1 MVKVFQITL
10 SAAGVDFC
18 SLCLAKRTARKKIFT
33 SCTQTSAINLN
44 TFKGSYIL
52 PYSRPFKV
60 IIVGFDGVLG
70 SVLAGALD
78 LFSFTGVSW
87 QRFLDERVEPRFNVQ
102 IASLGGADI
111 RCSNRLIMQ
120 AHCDIGEVTE
130 CDLLLIPTIG
140 DSIDKVLSQNSE
152 LIPHLQ
158 RLANTKADIA
168 SNCSGAFFLAKAG
181 LLDGKVATTHWGYAS
196 KFKADFPLVDLQE
209 NQFVTQS
216 KNQSKSQSESQL
228 GNIFCAAGGS
238 AFYDLGLLLIER
250 YCGREISTQVAKTQ
264 IIDSKR
270 GNQNSYT
277 NVTLHKPHSDQLV
290 KQVQEFIEENF
301 RKSIQVS
308 ALAAMFNITPRTLN
322 RRFQSCVAMR
332 PIEYIQA
339 VRIEQA
345 KRLLESGDVTIKS
358 LAEQVGYEDISS
370 FTRLFKRATE
380 LTPKEYQ
387 DKFSR
392 LAI

>member
-1 MVKVFQITL
+1 MPY
-10 SAAGVDFC
+10 
-18 SLCLAKRTARKKIFT
+18 
-33 SCTQTSAINLN
+33 
-44 TFKGSYIL
+44 FK
-52 PYSRPFKV
+52 PFKV

-70 SVLAGALD
+70 SALTGALD

-87 QRFLDERVEPRFNVQ
+87 QRFLDEEVEPRFNVQ
-102 IASLGGADI
+102 IASLGGVDI

-120 AHCDIGEVTE
+120 AHCDIQEVTE

-140 DSIDKVLSQNSE
+140 DSIDKVLSQNSD
-152 LIPHLQ
+152 LIPHIK

-181 LLDGKVATTHWGYAS
+181 LLDGKIATTHWGYAS

-209 NQFVTQS
+209 NQFVTHS
-216 KNQSKSQSESQL
+216 KNQSKEQS

-290 KQVQEFIEENF
+290 QQVQEFIEENF
-301 RKSIQVS
+301 RQAMQVS
-308 ALAAMFNITPRTLN
+308 HLAAMVNITPRTLN

-345 KRLLESGDVTIKS
+345 KRLLELGDVTIKS
-358 LAEQVGYEDISS
+358 LAEQVGYDDISS

>member
-1 MVKVFQITL
+1 MPY
-10 SAAGVDFC
+10 
-18 SLCLAKRTARKKIFT
+18 
-33 SCTQTSAINLN
+33 
-44 TFKGSYIL
+44 FK
-52 PYSRPFKV
+52 PFKV

-87 QRFLDERVEPRFNVQ
+87 QRFLGEAVEPRFDVQ
-102 IASLGGADI
+102 IASLGGVDI

-120 AHCDIGEVTE
+120 AHCDIRDVME

-140 DSIDKVLSQNSE
+140 DSIDKVLKKNSA
-152 LIPHLQ
+152 LLPHLK

-168 SNCSGAFFLAKAG
+168 SNCSGAFFLAEAG
-181 LLDGKVATTHWGYAS
+181 LLDHKTATTHWGYAN

-216 KNQSKSQSESQL
+216 KSESKNQSKSDSTTQS
-228 GNIFCAAGGS
+228 GTIFCAAGGS

-277 NVTLHKPHSDQLV
+277 NVTLHKPHADQLV

-301 RKSIQVS
+301 KQPIQVS
-308 ALAAMFNITPRTLN
+308 SLAAMVNITPRTLN
-322 RRFQSCVAMR
+322 RRFQSAVTMR

-358 LAEQVGYEDISS
+358 LAEQVGYDDISS

>member
-1 MVKVFQITL
+1 MPY
-10 SAAGVDFC
+10 
-18 SLCLAKRTARKKIFT
+18 
-33 SCTQTSAINLN
+33 
-44 TFKGSYIL
+44 FK
-52 PYSRPFKV
+52 PFNV
-60 IIVGFDGVLG
+60 IILGFDGVLG

-87 QRFLDERVEPRFNVQ
+87 QRFLDEEVEPRFKVQ
-102 IASLGGADI
+102 IASLGGGDI
-111 RCSNRLIMQ
+111 RCSNRLMMR
-120 AHCDIGEVTE
+120 AHCDIQNVTE
-130 CDLLLIPTIG
+130 CDLLLVPTIG
-140 DSIDKVLSQNSE
+140 DSIDKVLKQNNG
-152 LIPHLQ
+152 LLPHLV

-168 SNCSGAFFLAKAG
+168 SNCSGAFFLAEAG
-181 LLDGKVATTHWGYAS
+181 LLDHKVATTHWGYAN

-209 NQFVTQS
+209 NQFVTHAS
-216 KNQSKSQSESQL
+216 DEL
-228 GNIFCAAGGS
+228 GSIFCAAGGS

-250 YCGREISTQVAKTQ
+250 YCGREISTQMAKTQ

-277 NVTLHKPHSDQLV
+277 NVTLHKSHADQLV
-290 KQVQEFIEENF
+290 KQVQEFIEQNF
-301 RKSIQVS
+301 QQPIQVS
-308 ALAAMFNITPRTLN
+308 SLAAMANITPRTLN
-322 RRFQSCVAMR
+322 RRFQASVAMR
-332 PIEYIQA
+332 PVEYIQA

-345 KRLLESGDVTIKS
+345 KRLLELGDVSIKS
-358 LAEQVGYEDISS
+358 LADQVGYDDISS

>member
-1 MVKVFQITL
+1 MSIPY
-10 SAAGVDFC
+10 
-18 SLCLAKRTARKKIFT
+18 FT
-33 SCTQTSAINLN
+33 
-44 TFKGSYIL
+44 
-52 PYSRPFKV
+52 PFKV

-70 SVLAGALD
+70 SALTGALD

-87 QRFLDERVEPRFNVQ
+87 QRFLDEPVEPRFNVQ
-102 IASLGGADI
+102 IASLGGVDI

-120 AHCDIGEVTE
+120 AHCDIAKVLD

-140 DSIDKVLSQNSE
+140 DSIDKVLSQNSK
-152 LIPHLQ
+152 LIAHIK

-196 KFKADFPLVDLQE
+196 KFKADYPLVDLQE

-216 KNQSKSQSESQL
+216 KIASKSQS

-277 NVTLHKPHSDQLV
+277 NVSLHRPHSDPLV

-301 RKSIQVS
+301 RQPMQVS
-308 ALAAMFNITPRTLN
+308 HLATMVNVTPRTLN
-322 RRFQSCVAMR
+322 RRFQACVAMR

-345 KRLLESGDVTIKS
+345 KRLLELGDVTIKS
-358 LAEQVGYEDISS
+358 LAEQVGYDDISS

-387 DKFSR
+387 EKFSR

>member
-1 MVKVFQITL
+1 MPYFKP
-10 SAAGVDFC
+10 
-18 SLCLAKRTARKKIFT
+18 FT
-33 SCTQTSAINLN
+33 
-44 TFKGSYIL
+44 
-52 PYSRPFKV
+52 V

-70 SVLAGALD
+70 SALTGALD

-87 QRFLDERVEPRFNVQ
+87 QRFLGERVEPRFNVQ
-102 IASLGGADI
+102 IASLRAGDI
-111 RCSNRLIMQ
+111 RCSNRLVMQ
-120 AHCDIGEVTE
+120 AHCDIQEVTE
-130 CDLLLIPTIG
+130 CHLLLIPTIG

-168 SNCSGAFFLAKAG
+168 SNCSGAFFLAQAG

-216 KNQSKSQSESQL
+216 RSQSNNQS

-238 AFYDLGLLLIER
+238 AFYDLALLLIER

-277 NVTLHKPHSDQLV
+277 NVTLHKPHADPLV
-290 KQVQEFIEENF
+290 KQVQEFIEQNF
-301 RKSIQVS
+301 TQPMQVS
-308 ALAAMFNITPRTLN
+308 HLAAMVNITARTLN
-322 RRFQSCVAMR
+322 RRFQACTAMR

-345 KRLLESGDVTIKS
+345 KRLLESGEVTIKS
-358 LAEQVGYEDISS
+358 LASQVGYEDNSS

>member
-1 MVKVFQITL
+1 MPY
-10 SAAGVDFC
+10 
-18 SLCLAKRTARKKIFT
+18 
-33 SCTQTSAINLN
+33 
-44 TFKGSYIL
+44 FK
-52 PYSRPFKV
+52 PFKM
-60 IIVGFDGVLG
+60 IILGFDGVLG
-70 SVLAGALD
+70 SVLSGALD

-87 QRFLDERVEPRFNVQ
+87 QRFSNESVEPRFNVQ
-102 IASLGGADI
+102 IASLGGGDI

-120 AHCDIGEVTE
+120 AHCDIRDVTE
-130 CDLLLIPTIG
+130 CDLLLVPTIG
-140 DSIDKVLSQNSE
+140 DSIDKVLTQNSE
-152 LIPHLQ
+152 LLPHLV
-158 RLANTKADIA
+158 RLANTNADIA

-181 LLDGKVATTHWGYAS
+181 LLDHKVATTHWGYAN
-196 KFKADFPLVDLQE
+196 KFKTDFPLVDLQE

-216 KNQSKSQSESQL
+216 RSQSSTQS

-250 YCGREISTQVAKTQ
+250 YCGREMSTQVAKTQ

-270 GNQNSYT
+270 GSQNSYT
-277 NVTLHKPHSDQLV
+277 NVTLHKPHSDHLI
-290 KQVQEFIEENF
+290 KQVQDYIEENF
-301 RKSIQVS
+301 RQPLQISS
-308 ALAAMFNITPRTLN
+308 LAAMINITPRTLN

-345 KRLLESGDVTIKS
+345 KRLLELGDVSIKS
-358 LAEQVGYEDISS
+358 LAYQVGYEDISS

>member
-1 MVKVFQITL
+1 MPY
-10 SAAGVDFC
+10 
-18 SLCLAKRTARKKIFT
+18 
-33 SCTQTSAINLN
+33 
-44 TFKGSYIL
+44 FK
-52 PYSRPFKV
+52 PFNV
-60 IIVGFDGVLG
+60 IILGFDGVLG

-87 QRFLDERVEPRFNVQ
+87 QRFSNEAVEPRFNVQ

-120 AHCDIGEVTE
+120 AHCDIQDVME

-140 DSIDKVLSQNSE
+140 DSIDKVLSQNNE

-168 SNCSGAFFLAKAG
+168 SNCSGAFFLAEAG
-181 LLDGKVATTHWGYAS
+181 LLDGLTATTHWGYAG

-216 KNQSKSQSESQL
+216 KSQS
-228 GNIFCAAGGS
+228 GTIFCAAGGS

-277 NVTLHKPHSDQLV
+277 NVTLHKPHADQLV

-301 RKSIQVS
+301 RQSMQVS
-308 ALAAMFNITPRTLN
+308 SLAAMVNITPRTLN
-322 RRFQSCVAMR
+322 RRFQSAVAMR

-345 KRLLESGDVTIKS
+345 KRLLELGDVTIKS
-358 LAEQVGYEDISS
+358 LAEQVGYDDISS

>member
-1 MVKVFQITL
+1 MPY
-10 SAAGVDFC
+10 
-18 SLCLAKRTARKKIFT
+18 
-33 SCTQTSAINLN
+33 
-44 TFKGSYIL
+44 FK
-52 PYSRPFKV
+52 PFKV
-60 IIVGFDGVLG
+60 IILGFDGVLG

-87 QRFLDERVEPRFNVQ
+87 QRFLGEAVEPRFNVQ

-120 AHCDIGEVTE
+120 AHCDIQDVDE

-140 DSIDKVLSQNSE
+140 DSIDKVLKQNSA
-152 LIPHLQ
+152 LLPHLQ

-181 LLDGKVATTHWGYAS
+181 LLDHKTATTHWGYAS

-209 NQFVTQS
+209 NQFVTHSKSGS
-216 KNQSKSQSESQL
+216 KNQSKSDSTTQS

-301 RKSIQVS
+301 RQPVQVS
-308 ALAAMFNITPRTLN
+308 SLAAMVNITPRTLN
-322 RRFQSCVAMR
+322 RRFQSAVAMR

-345 KRLLESGDVTIKS
+345 KRLLELGDVTIKS
-358 LAEQVGYEDISS
+358 LAHQVGYDDISS

>member
-1 MVKVFQITL
+1 M
-10 SAAGVDFC
+10 SY
-18 SLCLAKRTARKKIFT
+18 
-33 SCTQTSAINLN
+33 
-44 TFKGSYIL
+44 FK
-52 PYSRPFKV
+52 PFK
-60 IIVGFDGVLG
+60 IIIIGFDGVLG
-70 SVLAGALD
+70 SALTGALD

-87 QRFLDERVEPRFNVQ
+87 QRFLDEPVEPRFNVQ
-102 IASLGGADI
+102 IASVGGVDI

-120 AHCDIGEVTE
+120 AHCDIQEVAE

-140 DSIDKVLSQNSE
+140 DSIDKVLGQNQA
-152 LIPHLQ
+152 LIQHLK

-168 SNCSGAFFLAKAG
+168 SNCSGAFFLAAAG
-181 LLDGKVATTHWGYAS
+181 LLDNKVATTHWGYAN

-216 KNQSKSQSESQL
+216 RIQSKDQSGS
-228 GNIFCAAGGS
+228 IFCAAGGS
-238 AFYDLGLLLIER
+238 AFYDLALLLIER

-301 RKSIQVS
+301 YQTIQVS
-308 ALAAMFNITPRTLN
+308 GLAAMVNITPRTLN
-322 RRFQSCVAMR
+322 RRFQSAVAMR

-345 KRLLESGDVTIKS
+345 KRLLELGDVTIKS
-358 LAEQVGYEDISS
+358 LAEQVGYDDISS
-370 FTRLFKRATE
+370 FTRLFKRATG

>member
-1 MVKVFQITL
+1 MPY
-10 SAAGVDFC
+10 
-18 SLCLAKRTARKKIFT
+18 
-33 SCTQTSAINLN
+33 
-44 TFKGSYIL
+44 FK
-52 PYSRPFKV
+52 PFNV

-70 SVLAGALD
+70 SALTGALD

-87 QRFLDERVEPRFNVQ
+87 QRFLDEEVEPRFNVQ

-111 RCSNRLIMQ
+111 RCSNRLIMR
-120 AHCDIGEVTE
+120 AHGDIRQVTE

-140 DSIDKVLSQNSE
+140 DSIDKVLSQNAE
-152 LIPHLQ
+152 LIEHIK

-181 LLDGKVATTHWGYAS
+181 LLDGKVATTHWGYAG
-196 KFKADFPLVDLQE
+196 KLKADFPLVDLQE
-209 NQFVTQS
+209 NQFVTHSKSRS
-216 KNQSKSQSESQL
+216 KNESESDSAHQS

-277 NVTLHKPHSDQLV
+277 NVTLHKPHADQLV
-290 KQVQEFIEENF
+290 QKVQEFIEENF
-301 RKSIQVS
+301 RQAIRVS
-308 ALAAMFNITPRTLN
+308 HLAAMVNITPRTLN
-322 RRFQSCVAMR
+322 RRFQAAVTMR

-345 KRLLESGDVTIKS
+345 KRLLELGDVTIKS
-358 LAEQVGYEDISS
+358 LAQQVGYDDISS

>member
-1 MVKVFQITL
+1 MIEQH
-10 SAAGVDFC
+10 
-18 SLCLAKRTARKKIFT
+18 
-33 SCTQTSAINLN
+33 
-44 TFKGSYIL
+44 
-52 PYSRPFKV
+52 PFKV
-60 IIVGFDGVLG
+60 IVLGFDGVLG
-70 SVLAGALD
+70 SALTGALD

-87 QRFLDERVEPRFNVQ
+87 QRFLGQAVTPKFNVQ

-120 AHCDIGEVTE
+120 AHFAIETVND
-130 CDLLLIPTIG
+130 CDLLLISTIG
-140 DSIDKVLSQNSE
+140 DSIDKVLQQNQS
-152 LIPHLQ
+152 LLPHLQ
-158 RLANTKADIA
+158 RLAAAQTDIA
-168 SNCSGAFFLAKAG
+168 SNCSGAFLLAEAG
-181 LLDGKVATTHWGYAS
+181 LLDGKIATTHWGYAN
-196 KFKADFPLVDLQE
+196 KFKADYPLVELQD

-216 KNQSKSQSESQL
+216 

-238 AFYDLGLLLIER
+238 AFYELALLLIER

-277 NVTLHKPHSDQLV
+277 NVTLHKPHSDKLI
-290 KQVQEFIEENF
+290 KQVQSYIESHF
-301 RKSIQVS
+301 REAIQVNE
-308 ALAAMFNITPRTLN
+308 LAAMVNVTPRTLN

-345 KRLLESGDVTIKS
+345 KRLLESGEVSIKS
-358 LAEQVGYEDISS
+358 LADKVGYSDLSS

-387 DKFSR
+387 AKFSR
-392 LAI
+392 RAV

>member
-1 MVKVFQITL
+1 MPY
-10 SAAGVDFC
+10 
-18 SLCLAKRTARKKIFT
+18 
-33 SCTQTSAINLN
+33 
-44 TFKGSYIL
+44 FK
-52 PYSRPFKV
+52 PFNV
-60 IIVGFDGVLG
+60 IVLGFDGVLG

-87 QRFLDERVEPRFNVQ
+87 QRFSNEAVEPRFKVQ
-102 IASLGGADI
+102 IASLGGGDI
-111 RCSNRLIMQ
+111 RCSNRLMMR
-120 AHCDIGEVTE
+120 AHCDIQDVTE
-130 CDLLLIPTIG
+130 CDLLLVPTIG
-140 DSIDKVLSQNSE
+140 DSIDKVLKQNNG
-152 LIPHLQ
+152 LLPHLV

-168 SNCSGAFFLAKAG
+168 SNCSGAFFLAEAG
-181 LLDGKVATTHWGYAS
+181 LLDHKVATTHWGYAN

-209 NQFVTQS
+209 NQFVTHAS
-216 KNQSKSQSESQL
+216 DEL
-228 GNIFCAAGGS
+228 GSIFCAAGGS

-250 YCGREISTQVAKTQ
+250 YCGREISTQMAKTQ

-277 NVTLHKPHSDQLV
+277 NVTLHKSHADQLV
-290 KQVQEFIEENF
+290 KQVQEFIEQNF
-301 RKSIQVS
+301 QQPIQVS
-308 ALAAMFNITPRTLN
+308 SLAAMANITPRTLN
-322 RRFQSCVAMR
+322 RRFQASVAMR
-332 PIEYIQA
+332 PVEYIQA

-345 KRLLESGDVTIKS
+345 KRLLELGNVSIKS
-358 LAEQVGYEDISS
+358 LADQVGYDDISS

>member
-1 MVKVFQITL
+1 MPY
-10 SAAGVDFC
+10 
-18 SLCLAKRTARKKIFT
+18 
-33 SCTQTSAINLN
+33 
-44 TFKGSYIL
+44 FK
-52 PYSRPFKV
+52 PFNV
-60 IIVGFDGVLG
+60 IVLGFDGVLG

-87 QRFLDERVEPRFNVQ
+87 QRFLDEAVEPRFKVQ
-102 IASLGGADI
+102 IASLGGGAI
-111 RCSNRLIMQ
+111 RCSNRLMVH
-120 AHCDIGEVTE
+120 AHCDIRDVME
-130 CDLLLIPTIG
+130 CDLLLVPTIG
-140 DSIDKVLSQNSE
+140 DSIDKVLKQNNE
-152 LIPHLQ
+152 LLPHLV

-168 SNCSGAFFLAKAG
+168 SNCSGAFFLAEAG
-181 LLDGKVATTHWGYAS
+181 LLDHKVATTHWGYAN

-209 NQFVTQS
+209 NQFVTHS
-216 KNQSKSQSESQL
+216 SNES

-290 KQVQEFIEENF
+290 KQVQEFIEQNF
-301 RKSIQVS
+301 RQPIQVS
-308 ALAAMFNITPRTLN
+308 SLAAMANITPRTLN
-322 RRFQSCVAMR
+322 RRFQASVAMR
-332 PIEYIQA
+332 PVEYIQA

-345 KRLLESGDVTIKS
+345 KRLLELGDVSIKS
-358 LAEQVGYEDISS
+358 LADQVGYDDISS

>member
-1 MVKVFQITL
+1 MPY
-10 SAAGVDFC
+10 
-18 SLCLAKRTARKKIFT
+18 
-33 SCTQTSAINLN
+33 
-44 TFKGSYIL
+44 FK
-52 PYSRPFKV
+52 PFNV
-60 IIVGFDGVLG
+60 IVLGFDGVLG

-87 QRFLDERVEPRFNVQ
+87 QRFLDEAVEPRFKVQ
-102 IASLGGADI
+102 IASLGGGDI
-111 RCSNRLIMQ
+111 RCSNRLMMR
-120 AHCDIGEVTE
+120 AHCDIQDVTE
-130 CDLLLIPTIG
+130 CDLLLVPTIG
-140 DSIDKVLSQNSE
+140 DSIDKVLRQNNG
-152 LIPHLQ
+152 LLPHLV

-168 SNCSGAFFLAKAG
+168 SNCSGAFFLAEAG
-181 LLDGKVATTHWGYAS
+181 LLDHKVATTHWGYAN

-209 NQFVTQS
+209 NQFVTHAS
-216 KNQSKSQSESQL
+216 DEL
-228 GNIFCAAGGS
+228 GSIFCAAGGS

-250 YCGREISTQVAKTQ
+250 YCGREISTQMAKTQ

-277 NVTLHKPHSDQLV
+277 NVTLHKSHADQLV
-290 KQVQEFIEENF
+290 KQVQEFIEQNF
-301 RKSIQVS
+301 QQPIQVS
-308 ALAAMFNITPRTLN
+308 SLAAMANITPRTLN
-322 RRFQSCVAMR
+322 RRFQASVAMR
-332 PIEYIQA
+332 PVEYIQA

-345 KRLLESGDVTIKS
+345 KRLLELGDVSIKS
-358 LAEQVGYEDISS
+358 LADQVGYDDISS

>member
-1 MVKVFQITL
+1 MPY
-10 SAAGVDFC
+10 
-18 SLCLAKRTARKKIFT
+18 
-33 SCTQTSAINLN
+33 
-44 TFKGSYIL
+44 FK
-52 PYSRPFKV
+52 PFNV
-60 IIVGFDGVLG
+60 IVLGFNGVLG

-87 QRFLDERVEPRFNVQ
+87 QRFSNEAVEPRFKVQ
-102 IASLGGADI
+102 IASLGGGAI
-111 RCSNRLIMQ
+111 RCSNRLMVH
-120 AHCDIGEVTE
+120 AHCDIRDVME
-130 CDLLLIPTIG
+130 CDLLLVPTIG
-140 DSIDKVLSQNSE
+140 DSIDKVLKQNNA
-152 LIPHLQ
+152 LLPHLV

-168 SNCSGAFFLAKAG
+168 SNCSGAFFLAEAG
-181 LLDGKVATTHWGYAS
+181 LLDHKVATTHWGYAN

-209 NQFVTQS
+209 NQFVTHAS
-216 KNQSKSQSESQL
+216 DEL
-228 GNIFCAAGGS
+228 GSIFCAAGGS

-250 YCGREISTQVAKTQ
+250 YCGREISTQMAKTQ

-277 NVTLHKPHSDQLV
+277 NVTLHKSHADQLV
-290 KQVQEFIEENF
+290 KQVQEFIEQNF
-301 RKSIQVS
+301 QQPIQVS
-308 ALAAMFNITPRTLN
+308 SLAAMANITPRTLN
-322 RRFQSCVAMR
+322 RRFQASVAMR
-332 PIEYIQA
+332 PVEYIQA

-345 KRLLESGDVTIKS
+345 KRLLELGNVSIKS
-358 LAEQVGYEDISS
+358 LADQVGYDDISS

>member
-1 MVKVFQITL
+1 MPY
-10 SAAGVDFC
+10 
-18 SLCLAKRTARKKIFT
+18 
-33 SCTQTSAINLN
+33 
-44 TFKGSYIL
+44 FK
-52 PYSRPFKV
+52 PFKV
-60 IIVGFDGVLG
+60 IILGFDGVLG

-87 QRFLDERVEPRFNVQ
+87 QRFLGEAVEPRFDVQ
-102 IASLGGADI
+102 IASLGGVDI

-120 AHCDIGEVTE
+120 AHCDIRNVME

-140 DSIDKVLSQNSE
+140 DSIDKVLSQNSQ

-168 SNCSGAFFLAKAG
+168 SNCSGAFFLAEAG
-181 LLDGKVATTHWGYAS
+181 LLDNKIATTHWGYAG
-196 KFKADFPLVDLQE
+196 KFKADYPLVDLQE

-216 KNQSKSQSESQL
+216 KSQSKNQSKSQSKSDSTTQS

-277 NVTLHKPHSDQLV
+277 NVTLHKPHADQLV

-301 RKSIQVS
+301 NQLIQVS
-308 ALAAMFNITPRTLN
+308 SLAAMVNITPRTLN
-322 RRFQSCVAMR
+322 RRFQSAVAMR

-345 KRLLESGDVTIKS
+345 KRLLELGDVTIKS
-358 LAEQVGYEDISS
+358 LAEQVGYDDISS

>member
-1 MVKVFQITL
+1 MPY
-10 SAAGVDFC
+10 
-18 SLCLAKRTARKKIFT
+18 
-33 SCTQTSAINLN
+33 
-44 TFKGSYIL
+44 FK
-52 PYSRPFKV
+52 PFNV
-60 IIVGFDGVLG
+60 IILGFDGVLG

-87 QRFLDERVEPRFNVQ
+87 QRFLDEAVEPRFKVQ
-102 IASLGGADI
+102 IASLGGGDI
-111 RCSNRLIMQ
+111 RCSNRLMVH
-120 AHCDIGEVTE
+120 AHCDIRDVME
-130 CDLLLIPTIG
+130 CDLLLVPTIG
-140 DSIDKVLSQNSE
+140 DSIDKVLKQNNE
-152 LIPHLQ
+152 LLPHLV

-168 SNCSGAFFLAKAG
+168 SNCSGAFFLAEAG
-181 LLDGKVATTHWGYAS
+181 LLDHKVATTHWGYAN

-209 NQFVTQS
+209 NQFVTHS
-216 KNQSKSQSESQL
+216 SNES

-290 KQVQEFIEENF
+290 KQVQEFIEQNF
-301 RKSIQVS
+301 RQPIQVS
-308 ALAAMFNITPRTLN
+308 SLAAMANITPRTLN
-322 RRFQSCVAMR
+322 RRFQASVAMR
-332 PIEYIQA
+332 PVEYIQA

-345 KRLLESGDVTIKS
+345 KRLLELGDVSIKS
-358 LAEQVGYEDISS
+358 LADQVGYDDISS

>member
-1 MVKVFQITL
+1 M
-10 SAAGVDFC
+10 
-18 SLCLAKRTARKKIFT
+18 
-33 SCTQTSAINLN
+33 
-44 TFKGSYIL
+44 
-52 PYSRPFKV
+52 
-60 IIVGFDGVLG
+60 LG
-70 SVLAGALD
+70 SALTGALD

-87 QRFLDERVEPRFNVQ
+87 QRFLDEPVEPRFNVQ
-102 IASLGGADI
+102 IASVGGVDI

-120 AHCDIGEVTE
+120 AHCDIQDVAE

-140 DSIDKVLSQNSE
+140 DSIDKALSQNAD
-152 LIPHLQ
+152 LIPHLT
-158 RLANTKADIA
+158 RLADTKSDIA

-181 LLDGKVATTHWGYAS
+181 LLDNRIATTHWGYAS

-209 NQFVTQS
+209 DQFVTHS
-216 KNQSKSQSESQL
+216 RSKSDSQSGKYIL
-228 GNIFCAAGGS
+228 CGRWKLH
-238 AFYDLGLLLIER
+238 FYDLGLLLIER

-277 NVTLHKPHSDQLV
+277 NVTLHKPHSDQLI

-301 RKSIQVS
+301 YQTIQVS
-308 ALAAMFNITPRTLN
+308 RLAAMVNITPRTLN
-322 RRFQSCVAMR
+322 RRFQSAVAMR

-345 KRLLESGDVTIKS
+345 KRLLELGDVTIKS
-358 LAEQVGYEDISS
+358 LAEQVGYDDISS

>member
-1 MVKVFQITL
+1 MPY
-10 SAAGVDFC
+10 
-18 SLCLAKRTARKKIFT
+18 
-33 SCTQTSAINLN
+33 
-44 TFKGSYIL
+44 FK
-52 PYSRPFKV
+52 PFKV
-60 IIVGFDGVLG
+60 IILGFDGVLG
-70 SVLAGALD
+70 SVLSGALD

-87 QRFLDERVEPRFNVQ
+87 QRFLDESVEPRFNVQ
-102 IASLGGADI
+102 IASLGGGDI

-120 AHCDIGEVTE
+120 AHCDIRDVTE
-130 CDLLLIPTIG
+130 CDLLLVPTIG
-140 DSIDKVLSQNSE
+140 DSIDKVLKQNSE
-152 LIPHLQ
+152 LLPHLV
-158 RLANTKADIA
+158 RLANTNADIA

-181 LLDGKVATTHWGYAS
+181 LLDHQIATTHWGYAA

-216 KNQSKSQSESQL
+216 RSQSDNQSSS
-228 GNIFCAAGGS
+228 IFCAAGGS

-277 NVTLHKPHSDQLV
+277 NVTLHKPHSDHLI

-301 RKSIQVS
+301 RQPLQISS
-308 ALAAMFNITPRTLN
+308 LAAMINITPRTLN

-345 KRLLESGDVTIKS
+345 KRLLELGDVSIKS
-358 LAEQVGYEDISS
+358 LADQVGYEDISS

>member
-1 MVKVFQITL
+1 MPY
-10 SAAGVDFC
+10 
-18 SLCLAKRTARKKIFT
+18 
-33 SCTQTSAINLN
+33 
-44 TFKGSYIL
+44 FK
-52 PYSRPFKV
+52 PFKV

-87 QRFLDERVEPRFNVQ
+87 QRFLDEEVEPRFSVQ

-111 RCSNRLIMQ
+111 RCSNRLIMR
-120 AHCDIGEVTE
+120 AHCDIQEVTE

-140 DSIDKVLSQNSE
+140 DSIDKVLSQNSD
-152 LIPHLQ
+152 LIPHIK

-216 KNQSKSQSESQL
+216 KNQS

-301 RKSIQVS
+301 RQAMQVS
-308 ALAAMFNITPRTLN
+308 NLAAMVNITPRTLN

-345 KRLLESGDVTIKS
+345 KRLLELGDVTIKS
-358 LAEQVGYEDISS
+358 LAEQVGYDDISS

>member
-1 MVKVFQITL
+1 MPY
-10 SAAGVDFC
+10 
-18 SLCLAKRTARKKIFT
+18 
-33 SCTQTSAINLN
+33 
-44 TFKGSYIL
+44 FK
-52 PYSRPFKV
+52 PFKV

-70 SVLAGALD
+70 SALTGALD

-87 QRFLDERVEPRFNVQ
+87 QRFLDETVEPRFKVQ
-102 IASLGGADI
+102 IASLGGVDI

-120 AHCDIGEVTE
+120 AHCDIRQVTD

-140 DSIDKVLSQNSE
+140 DSIDKVLSQNTE
-152 LIPHLQ
+152 LLKHIK
-158 RLANTKADIA
+158 RLASTKADIA

-196 KFKADFPLVDLQE
+196 KFKADFPRVDLQE
-209 NQFVTQS
+209 NQFVTQARGVS
-216 KNQSKSQSESQL
+216 HSQTDSPATDHVSS
-228 GNIFCAAGGS
+228 IFCAAGGS

-277 NVTLHKPHSDQLV
+277 NVTLHKPHADQLV
-290 KQVQEFIEENF
+290 QQVQEFIEENF
-301 RKSIQVS
+301 RQPLQVS
-308 ALAAMFNITPRTLN
+308 HLAAMVNITPRTLN
-322 RRFQSCVAMR
+322 RRFQAAVTMR

-358 LAEQVGYEDISS
+358 LACQVGYDDISS

-387 DKFSR
+387 EKFSR